1 MYGEGRHYLVADGL
15 DGGNGIHAATWD
27 EAAKYGVEIY
37 MVVPYLM
44 IDGDDPVIALAT
56 HGWRSSAATVIAG
69 PWERDSHNGMRQAA
83 EFILAS
89 HLQGYRQ
96 VMGILLW
103 AADIVAA
110 YRGNAIPIALHI
122 LELAM
127 ADTDPYLRMEA
138 VHAAGRI
145 GAPARHILK
154 LAAIDG
160 DPDVRLEA
168 VRAAGRIGIK

>member
-1 MYGEGRHYLVADGL
+1 MWMYGDGRHYLVADGL
-15 DGGNGIHAATWD
+15 DEGNGIHASTWD
-27 EAAKYGVEIY
+27 EAAKYGVKIY
-37 MVVPYLM
+37 MVVPFLLY
-44 IDGDDPVIALAT
+44 GGNPVIALGSF
-56 HGWRSSAATVIAG
+56 GWRSSAATVIAG

-89 HLQGYRQ
+89 YQQGYRQ
-96 VMGILLW
+96 VVGILLW
-103 AADIVAA
+103 AADTVAA
-110 YRGNAIPIALHI
+110 YRGNVIPITLHI

-138 VHAAGRI
+138 VRVAGRI

-154 LAAIDG
+154 LAAADG

-168 VRAAGRIGIK
+168 VRAASDWY